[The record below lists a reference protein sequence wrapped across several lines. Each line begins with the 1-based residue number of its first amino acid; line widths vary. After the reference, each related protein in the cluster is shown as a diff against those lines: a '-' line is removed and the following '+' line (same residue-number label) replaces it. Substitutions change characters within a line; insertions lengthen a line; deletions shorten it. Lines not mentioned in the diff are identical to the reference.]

1 MIKGDGTLILDK
13 IKRNI
18 NRLSADTFFSRVR
31 RGQSLVEIAI
41 SMPILIFL
49 LIGVFEVGS
58 ALRSYLVLVNVNR
71 EITRFAVR
79 PGYLDF
85 STEETTGGSFQRVR
99 EWADASNTGQLDLD
113 FDDTTGSTTLIIS
126 HVVVDTGLPCE
137 DINDGDCNSCEDF
150 LDPSFDDPFPM
161 DNIIVHPGLEGME
174 YQAQS
179 FGPDATSTGERPTRI
194 KYDVLVEELTRKN
207 NHFNCEVL
215 KRGGVPSANN
225 VIVTELYHDQPQLFG
240 FPLISNPFTD
250 PVPLY
255 THTVMRLL
263 GGTRGISTETVGD
276 LCMAYPFTI
285 HEDELIGAGIGA
297 TQLDILGGPN
307 TGSASQGNRGFLAW
321 DPQDNSKEALEYEVQ
336 FPQMSINGYRNPGGE
351 SGDITLNKYDWVA
364 SLQGN
369 NGGINSPPDQ
379 FYVDQLAGKEII
391 IPVYDKLE
399 SLSNSNPPPQTLDAY
414 HIVDFIK
421 VEIIEGSVDLTGYDP
436 EIKAVY
442 KGPAPEACTGGS

>member
-85 STEETTGGSFQRVR
+85 STEETIDESYHLVR
-99 EWADASNTGQLDLD
+99 DWAGTSNTGQLDLD
-113 FDDTTGSTTLIIS
+113 FDDTTGSSTLIIS
-126 HVVVDTGLPCE
+126 HVVVDTGIPCVDKKGE
-137 DINDGDCNSCEDF
+137 PSDTCECDKF
-150 LDPSFDDPFPM
+150 VSDPSYPAFEKDD
-161 DNIIVHPGLEGME
+161 IIIHPGVTGKE

-179 FGPDATSTGERPTRI
+179 FGPDATSTGDRPTRI
-194 KYDVLVEELTRKN
+194 QYDVLVEELTRKN
-207 NHFNCEVL
+207 NQFNCEVL

-263 GGTRGISTETVGD
+263 GGTRGLNEETMGPS
-276 LCMAYPFTI
+276 CWAYPFTI
-285 HEDELIGAGIGA
+285 HKDKIPEEKDLKPGV
-297 TQLDILGGPN
+297 QFDILGGPD
-307 TGSASQGNRGFLAW
+307 TGKDSKGDRGFLAW
-321 DPQDNSKEALEYEVQ
+321 DPQDNDKTSLQFELQ
-336 FPQMSINGYRNPGGE
+336 FPQMSSNAYRNPGE
-351 SGDITLNKYDWVA
+351 AGDTTLNVGDWVA
-364 SLQGN
+364 SLSGN
-369 NGGINSPPDQ
+369 TAGVEPYINELVGQ
-379 FYVDQLAGKEII
+379 RII
-391 IPVYDKLE
+391 IPVHSELKK
-399 SLSNSNPPPQTLDAY
+399 SMSNLNPSPAKVDAY
-414 HIVDFIK
+414 KIVRFIE
-421 VEIIEGSVDLTGYDP
+421 VEIIDGGIDLTSYDP
-436 EIKAVY
+436 KVMAKIIRLD
-442 KGPAPEACTGGS
+442 PAECDVKP